1 MTSHRNAERGNSLL
15 LVMIVLLVLSL
26 LAAASLR
33 LAWQQSSTINRR
45 IHNDT
50 LHACAEAAE
59 RKLLADYSLLS
70 GASAPPVVMPN
81 SNYTMWMAPGHF
93 DSETQ
98 TGAGTSSSPPTFS
111 NITLTTTPGAMVS
124 APSSAIA
131 GNLND
136 SSSSNSLASGSLGGS
151 PFVIVA
157 HCTDVSS
164 GQPREYEVELQVRL
178 GI

>member
-1 MTSHRNAERGNSLL
+1 MISKRNPERGNSLL

-33 LAWQQSSTINRR
+33 LAWQESATVNRR
-45 IHNDT
+45 LHNDT

-59 RKLLADYSLLS
+59 RKLLADYTLLS
-70 GASAPPVVMPN
+70 GSGAPPVVLPN
-81 SNYTMWMAPGHF
+81 NNFTMWMAPGHF
-93 DSETQ
+93 DDESQ
-98 TGAGTSSSPPTFS
+98 TSAGTS
-111 NITLTTTPGAMVS
+111 TTPPSFSSISLTPYAMQ
-124 APSSAIA
+124 AMPPAAIS
-131 GNLND
+131 GGMGD
-136 SSSSNSLASGSLGGS
+136 MSSSNTQRSGFGGQ
-151 PFVIVA
+151 PFIIVA